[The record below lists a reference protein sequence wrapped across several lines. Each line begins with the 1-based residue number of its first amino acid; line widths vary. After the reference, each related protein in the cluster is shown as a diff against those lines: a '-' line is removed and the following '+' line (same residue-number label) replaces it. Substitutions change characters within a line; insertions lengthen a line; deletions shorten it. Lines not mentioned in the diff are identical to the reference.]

1 MITGSPA
8 TSSGTGT
15 LHGTGTLPAG
25 LPDGYA
31 LSLLIRYENGAMP
44 LSPTGARSCGR
55 KFEYTITQV
64 DAGSGGLEYNLYAQT
79 SNGIMPDYEGTSTNQ
94 FTIADGRDVQFDPTF

>member
-8 TSSGTGT
+8 ISSGTGT

-31 LSLLIRYENGAMP
+31 LSLLMFYENGAMP

-55 KFEYTITQV
+55 EFEYTITQV
-64 DAGSGGLEYNLYAQT
+64 DTGSGGLEYNLYALT
-79 SNGIMPDYEGTSTNQ
+79 SHGVMPDYEGTSTNQ
-94 FTIADGRDVQFDPTF
+94 FTIAAGQDVEFDPTF